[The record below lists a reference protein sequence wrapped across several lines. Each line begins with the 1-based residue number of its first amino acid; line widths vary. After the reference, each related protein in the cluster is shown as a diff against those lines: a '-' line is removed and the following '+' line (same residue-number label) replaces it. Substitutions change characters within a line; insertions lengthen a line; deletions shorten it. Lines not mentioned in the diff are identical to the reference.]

1 MDRFASVPTESALGA
16 DDRGKSLWDRAS
28 WEAFAAASTSD
39 QFCHAWLALVCS
51 QIPAARA
58 GAILVPSTEAHTFVP
73 IAAWPQAA
81 PNLARLAG
89 VVERALRE
97 GREIVQPGSAEEP
110 GVTHLAYPVLVDKK
124 VAGVVALDVACGQD
138 EIPAA
143 LRNLHWGSGW
153 LANMFG
159 RRELDA
165 ALQARERIGTVLEAV
180 AVALRH
186 GKFRQAV
193 FEVASEL
200 RQILACAHVA
210 IGLVE
215 NASVRVIAL
224 SEAATFEKRT
234 PLVKAYAAAMEEAY
248 DRGGPVSGDAAG
260 GAGSAD
266 EAVAAAPRHR
276 ELLAQS
282 GATHALSYP
291 LMQGAQCMGVV
302 TLERSGEQG
311 FGAEDLLWLDAFAA
325 LATPVFAQRL
335 AAERNSAVRL
345 MREIKWLA
353 DKLFGPRNLTWKAAA
368 VAVALAA
375 AALALTPIAYRVSAK
390 TVIEGEMQRVA
401 AAPFEGFVAAE
412 HARAGDTVKKGQL
425 LARLDDRDLVIEQA
439 RWTNERDQYD
449 NRLRE
454 AMATHDLTAVQVI
467 GAQLRQAE
475 AQLALATEKIAR
487 ARIVAPYDGIVVSG
501 DLSQQIGSPVEAG
514 KKLFEIA
521 PLESYRVIL
530 QVDER
535 EIRHVRNGQQGQLV
549 ITGIAGDPLLL
560 AVAKVTPVATAQDG
574 RNFFRV
580 EAKLAEA
587 PERLRPGMEGVGK
600 IEVGSRS
607 LWWVL
612 THSFTEW
619 LTLTLWTWLP

>member
-1 MDRFASVPTESALGA
+1 MDRFASIPAVSAPVADGA
-16 DDRGKSLWDRAS
+16 A
-28 WEAFAAASTSD
+28 WEAFAAATTSNE
-39 QFCHAWLALVCS
+39 FCHAWLALVCS

-58 GAILVPSTEAHTFVP
+58 AAVLVQSAEAHTFVP
-73 IAAWPQAA
+73 IAAWPQAT
-81 PNLARLAG
+81 PNLAHLAG

-97 GREIVQPGSAEEP
+97 GREVVQPGSAEEP
-110 GVTHLAYPVLVDKK
+110 GITHMAYPVLVDKK
-124 VAGVVALDVACGQD
+124 VAGVVALDLACGQT
-138 EIPAA
+138 EIQAV
-143 LRNLHWGSGW
+143 LRQLYWGSAW
-153 LANMFG
+153 LVNVFG
-159 RRELDA
+159 RRELDT
-165 ALQARERIGTVLEAV
+165 ALAARERIGTVLETV

-200 RQILACAHVA
+200 RQTLACAHVA

-215 NASVRVIAL
+215 NASVKVVAL

-248 DRGGPVSGDAAG
+248 DCGGPVTSGAAG
-260 GAGSAD
+260 GSGSAA
-266 EAVAAAPRHR
+266 EAVAPAPRHQ

-282 GATHALSYP
+282 GASHVLSYP

-302 TLERSGEQG
+302 TLERPGEQG

-325 LATPVFAQRL
+325 LVTPVFGQRL
-335 AAERNSAVRL
+335 AAERSSVVRL
-345 MREIKWLA
+345 VGEIRWFA

-368 VAVALAA
+368 VAIALAA
-375 AALALTPIAYRVSAK
+375 ALLALVPIDYRVSAK
-390 TVIEGEMQRVA
+390 TVIEGEIQRVA
-401 AAPFEGFVAAE
+401 AAPFEGFVATE

-425 LARLDDRDLVIEQA
+425 LAQLDDRDLHIEQA

-454 AMATHDLTAVQVI
+454 AMATHDLTAVQVV

-475 AQLALATEKIAR
+475 AQLGLATEKIAR
-487 ARIVAPYDGIVVSG
+487 ARIVAPYNGIVVSG

-535 EIRHVRNGQQGQLV
+535 EIRHVEDGQKGQLV
-549 ITGIAGDPLLL
+549 ITGIAGEPLRFS
-560 AVAKVTPVATAQDG
+560 VAKVTPVATAQDG
-574 RNFFRV
+574 KNFFRV
-580 EAKLAEA
+580 EARLAEA

-619 LTLTLWTWLP
+619 LTLALWTWLP

>member
-1 MDRFASVPTESALGA
+1 MDRFASIPAVSAPVA
-16 DDRGKSLWDRAS
+16 DGAS
-28 WEAFAAASTSD
+28 WEVFAAATTSNE
-39 QFCHAWLALVCS
+39 FCHAWLALVCS

-58 GAILVPSTEAHTFVP
+58 AAVLVQSAEAHTFVP
-73 IAAWPQAA
+73 IAAWPQAT
-81 PNLARLAG
+81 PNLAHLAG

-97 GREIVQPGSAEEP
+97 GREVVQSGSAEEP
-110 GVTHLAYPVLVDKK
+110 GIIHMAYPVLVDKK
-124 VAGVVALDVACGQD
+124 VAGVVALDVGCDQT
-138 EIPAA
+138 EIQAV
-143 LRNLHWGSGW
+143 LRQLYWGSAW
-153 LANMFG
+153 LVNVFG

-165 ALQARERIGTVLEAV
+165 AVAARERIGTVLEAL

-200 RQILACAHVA
+200 RQILGCAQVA
-210 IGLVE
+210 IGLAE
-215 NASVRVIAL
+215 NASVRVVAL

-234 PLVKAYAAAMEEAY
+234 PLIKAYAAAMEEAY
-248 DRGGPVSGDAAG
+248 DRGGPVMADADSSANSGA
-260 GAGSAD
+260 
-266 EAVAAAPRHR
+266 EAAAPAPRQR

-282 GATHALSYP
+282 GALHALSYP
-291 LMQGAQCMGVV
+291 LMQGEQCMGVV
-302 TLERSGEQG
+302 TLERSGEKG
-311 FGAEDLLWLDAFAA
+311 FGEEDLLWLDAFAA
-325 LATPVFAQRL
+325 LATPVFGQRL
-335 AAERNSAVRL
+335 AAERSSAVRL
-345 MREIKWLA
+345 VGEIRWLA
-353 DKLFGPRNLTWKAAA
+353 DKLFGPRNLTWKVAAGA
-368 VAVALAA
+368 LALAA
-375 AALALTPIAYRVSAK
+375 ALLALAPIDYRVSAK
-390 TVIEGEMQRVA
+390 TVIEGEIQRVA
-401 AAPFEGFVAAE
+401 AAPFEGFVGAAFV
-412 HARAGDTVKKGQL
+412 RAGDTVKQGQT
-425 LARLDDRDLVIEQA
+425 LAQLDDRDLRIEQA
-439 RWTNERDQYD
+439 RWASERDQYD

-467 GAQLRQAE
+467 AAQLRQAE

-487 ARIVAPYDGIVVSG
+487 ARLTAPYDGIVVSG
-501 DLSQQIGSPVEAG
+501 DLSQQIGSPVEVG

-521 PLESYRVIL
+521 PLQSYRVIL

-535 EIRHVRNGQQGQLV
+535 EIRHVHNGQQGQLV

-560 AVAKVTPVATAQDG
+560 SVVKVTPVATAQDG
-574 RNFFRV
+574 KNFFRV

-619 LTLTLWTWLP
+619 LTLALWTWLP

>member
-1 MDRFASVPTESALGA
+1 MDRFSSVSAANARGA
-16 DDRGKSLWDRAS
+16 GDKREALRDGAS
-28 WEAFAAASTSD
+28 WEAFAAATTSD
-39 QFCHAWLALVCS
+39 QFCHAWLALVCAE
-51 QIPAARA
+51 ITGARA
-58 GAILVPSTEAHTFVP
+58 AAVLVQSADGHTFVP
-73 IAAWPQAA
+73 IAAWPQAT
-81 PNLARLAG
+81 PDLARLAG

-97 GREIVQPGSAEEP
+97 RKEIVQPGSGDEP
-110 GVTHLAYPVLVDKK
+110 GVTHLAYPVLVEKK
-124 VAGVVALDVACGQD
+124 VAGIVALDVVCSQNEVPG
-138 EIPAA
+138 A
-143 LRNLHWGSGW
+143 LRRLHWGSAW
-153 LANMFG
+153 LTNLFG
-159 RRELDA
+159 QRELDE
-165 ALQARERIGTVLEAV
+165 ALRARERIGTVLEVV

-186 GKFRQAV
+186 GKFRQAM
-193 FEVASEL
+193 FEMASEL
-200 RQILACAHVA
+200 RQTLSCAHVT

-215 NASVRVIAL
+215 NASVKVMAL

-248 DRGGPVSGDAAG
+248 DHGGPVGAG
-260 GAGSAD
+260 GADGAD
-266 EAVAAAPRHR
+266 KASDALAPNPRHL

-282 GATHALSYP
+282 GASHALSYP
-291 LMQGAQCMGVV
+291 LMLGAQCIGVV
-302 TLERSGEQG
+302 TLERAGEQH
-311 FGAEDLLWLDAFAA
+311 FSAEDLLWLDAFTA
-325 LATPVFAQRL
+325 LVAPVFAHRL
-335 AAERNSAVRL
+335 EAERNSAERL
-345 MREIKWLA
+345 LGEIRLLA
-353 DKLFGPRNLTWKAAA
+353 EKLFGPRNLTWKAAA
-368 VAVALAA
+368 GAIALAVAL
-375 AALALTPIAYRVSAK
+375 LALTPIDYRVSAK

-401 AAPFEGFVAAE
+401 AAPFEGFVAKE
-412 HARAGDTVKKGQL
+412 YARAGDVVKKGQL
-425 LARLDDRDLVIEQA
+425 LAQLDDRDLHIEQA

-521 PLESYRVIL
+521 PLQAYRVIL

-535 EIRHVRNGQQGQLV
+535 EIRHVHDGQNGQLV
-549 ITGIAGDPLLL
+549 ITGIAGDPLRFS
-560 AVAKVTPVATAQDG
+560 VAKVTPVATAQEG
-574 RNFFRV
+574 KNFFRV
-580 EAKLAEA
+580 EAKLAQA

-612 THSFTEW
+612 THTFTEW